1 MFVTFQEKE
10 EVVAAK
16 ESKYNIILR
25 LGDPSDDGH
34 GKTCEFNYVF
44 DKSKDDIFA
53 AYKEGAKKIGFDFI
67 NEVAVD
73 YEDRIIAGKHLKKLK
88 KEGFNL
94 FNLENMEEKF
104 SEGVSLTEKDFVS
117 IFLFFVGVGDPSI
130 TYKKLDCEVLD
141 IGGYG
146 LFY

>member
-25 LGDPSDDGH
+25 LGDPSEDGH

-44 DKSKDDIFA
+44 NKSKDEIFS
-53 AYKEGAKKIGFDFI
+53 AYKEGAKKIGFDLI
-67 NEVAVD
+67 NEVAIE
-73 YEDRIIAGKHLKKLK
+73 YEDATLDEARFKKLK
-88 KEGFNL
+88 GAGFDCSYIYT
-94 FNLENMEEKF
+94 EEDAESVKYVN
-104 SEGVSLTEKDFVS
+104 EEDYIS
-117 IFLFFVGVGDPSI
+117 IFLFFVKEGDPSI
-130 TYKKLDCEVLD
+130 IYEELNCEVMD